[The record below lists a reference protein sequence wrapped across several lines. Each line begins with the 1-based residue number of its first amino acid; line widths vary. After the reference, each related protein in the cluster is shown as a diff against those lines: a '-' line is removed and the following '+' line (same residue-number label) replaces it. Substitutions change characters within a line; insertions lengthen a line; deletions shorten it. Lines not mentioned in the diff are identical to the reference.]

1 VYEDGKRWDG
11 VNVRHI
17 SDDEHLPKP
26 DELLALHSVSAELFG
41 VLKRWF
47 NVEPKITID
56 LSEIDSAVHEL
67 GDPVLIAAMAMRK
80 LQALH
85 LLSTPG
91 VLTTT
96 DVVVTIVQDLDRA
109 LVQAPSMRLTVAAA
123 GTDWDAA
130 FAAIDDSINTRHD
143 DPNGRDDEDED
154 EDADDVD
161 TATALTHPDSGA
173 SVVSPAPH
181 AVDDNDDEVD
191 RFHELHAMLHEAAFA
206 VLSASDNEIRYFK

>member
-1 VYEDGKRWDG
+1 MG
-11 VNVRHI
+11 I
-17 SDDEHLPKP
+17 SHDEHLPKP
-26 DELLALHSVSAELFG
+26 NELLALHSVSAELFG
-41 VLKRWF
+41 VLQRWF

-123 GTDWDAA
+123 DTDWDAA
-130 FAAIDDSINTRHD
+130 FAAIDDVD
-143 DPNGRDDEDED
+143 DIDDEPG
-154 EDADDVD
+154 
-161 TATALTHPDSGA
+161 HPDSGA
-173 SVVSPAPH
+173 SIVSAAPH
-181 AVDDNDDEVD
+181 AVDDNDNEVD